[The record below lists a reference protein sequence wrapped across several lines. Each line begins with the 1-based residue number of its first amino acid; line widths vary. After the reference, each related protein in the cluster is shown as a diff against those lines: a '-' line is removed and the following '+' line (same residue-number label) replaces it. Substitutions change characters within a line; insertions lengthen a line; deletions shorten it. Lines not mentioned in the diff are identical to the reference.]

1 MPVMRRKPFADRAFR
16 ASCLALLCA
25 SVTGLVAPVVAQS
38 LSDMERRGA
47 LGLGAATRGT
57 DRPLPGNRSARSG
70 DRIALERAV
79 DPATYYLAPGD
90 LLTVS
95 IWGAT
100 DLMMELPVGAD
111 GNLIVPSVGVLPVGG
126 TTLVAANETLREA
139 CRGPYPRSEVSLT
152 LAQPALLRIP
162 VTGLVADPGSW
173 EVLSTSRVSDVL
185 QMAGGFRENADSR
198 QVEIRRGG
206 DAVLRCDLLAYL
218 ADGAADENPM
228 LRSGD
233 RVYVPP
239 AENVVRVRGIL
250 SSAPGEQIRPSSP
263 LDRPFE
269 PQTRLIPLRGEDHL
283 DFVIRAA
290 GGPGRAFCDEGV
302 WVQRAD
308 TTAVWVERAGW
319 PRFAMSP
326 GDVVDVPFCGEWVAV
341 VGEVVRPGLYPF
353 LPGETVADYVFAAG
367 GPSTSGRG
375 SGWSIVER
383 SGEERSAAPGD
394 TVAAG
399 MRIRVPR
406 RRMHS
411 VNEFIAP
418 VASLLALTI
427 SLVALFR

>member
-1 MPVMRRKPFADRAFR
+1 
-16 ASCLALLCA
+16 
-25 SVTGLVAPVVAQS
+25 
-38 LSDMERRGA
+38 
-47 LGLGAATRGT
+47 
-57 DRPLPGNRSARSG
+57 
-70 DRIALERAV
+70 
-79 DPATYYLAPGD
+79 

-111 GNLIVPSVGVLPVGG
+111 GNLIVPSVGVLPVSG
-126 TTLVAANETLREA
+126 TTLAAANEALREA

-162 VTGLVADPGSW
+162 VTGMVADPGSW

-185 QMAGGFRENADSR
+185 QMAGGLREDADSR

-269 PQTRLIPLRGEDHL
+269 PQTRMVPLRGEDHL

-302 WVQRAD
+302 WVQRGD

-326 GDVVDVPFCGEWVAV
+326 GDVVDVPFCREWVAV

-367 GPSTSGRG
+367 GPSRFGRG
-375 SGWSIVER
+375 DGWSIVER

-399 MRIRVPR
+399 MHIHVPQ
-406 RRMHS
+406 RRMRS
-411 VNEFIAP
+411 VSEFIAP